1 MVTHLKSKV
10 YPDLYFSIGAVPK
23 QKKTTYDK
31 NYDRDYSEQFN
42 SCVKVSQEYGRAKY
56 DEISWLEGQIETH
69 NRFISSLKSSQKG
82 IRHGTNGITSYGKR
96 TVKGAAALMEKKY
109 GKSRLGFGTLT
120 IPGYSA
126 NQIKILTSRWA
137 DVTRVFFQK
146 LKREF
151 EKVGCSNEII
161 AVTEI
166 QPDRFYEQGII
177 APHIHFVYVCRE
189 KKGAPFYVSS
199 DLFRY
204 FWKGTLR
211 NIVGRFND
219 ETGREVTFGASLDTQ
234 VVRDSAA
241 SYLGKYMTK
250 GGKVIEDIWSQDR
263 QNELPHSWWSISNCL
278 RKRYKSSI
286 KKIHPEALELLFYK
300 TEQALQR
307 DIIRWYQEIYVQMGD
322 ESRLVGVVGY
332 FSNAKMLKLCVQQDI
347 HVCV

>member
-10 YPDLYFSIGAVPK
+10 YPDLFFSVGAVPK
-23 QKKTTYDK
+23 KKKTTYEK

-42 SCVKVSQEYGRAKY
+42 SCVEVHKEHGCTKY
-56 DEISWLEGQIETH
+56 NEISWLEGQIEPH
-69 NRFISSLKSSQKG
+69 NRFISSLKLSQKG

-96 TVKGAAALMEKKY
+96 TVKGAAALLEKKY

-126 NQIKILTSRWA
+126 NQIKILTSKWSN
-137 DVTRVFFQK
+137 VVRVFFQK
-146 LKREF
+146 LKREI
-151 EKVGCSNEII
+151 EKVNGVYRVV

-166 QPDRFYEQGII
+166 QPDRFYEEGII

-189 KKGAPFYVSS
+189 IRKKGFYVSS

-204 FWKGTLR
+204 LWKGTLR
-211 NIVGRFND
+211 NILGRFND

-234 VVRDSAA
+234 VVKKSAA
-241 SYLGKYMTK
+241 AYLGKYMTK
-250 GGKVIEDIWSQDR
+250 GGKVIEDIWEENR
-263 QNELPHSWWSISNCL
+263 QEELPHSWWSIDDCL
-278 RKRYKSSI
+278 RKIYKSSI

-307 DIIRWYQEIYVQMGD
+307 GIIRWYQEIYVQMGD

-332 FSNAKMLKLCVQQDI
+332 FTNTQMLLLCT
-347 HVCV
+347 